1 MAVFQVRLT
10 VLYVTPLQNSPTFLV
25 HEQIAAT
32 KLEPVLLDYSW
43 NDLHAWAVYLQIHR
57 LPARVRS
64 LIDFLAEAFGETPY
78 WEACLAEE

>member
-1 MAVFQVRLT
+1 MLCDAAVAGLAV
-10 VLYVTPLQNSPTFLV
+10 VLLPVFLV
-25 HEQIAAT
+25 HEQIAAR

-43 NDLHAWAVYLQIHR
+43 HDLHAWAVYPKIHR

-64 LIDFLAEAFGETPY
+64 LIDFLAEAFGEAPY